1 MQIGLLKL
9 HIIRRRSVVGVSL
22 YLPSLLLR
30 RRVRLYFIALLGF
43 SRRGSF
49 KLSKSELNTKSR
61 LLKLRT
67 RFNGNSKRK
76 RRNV

>member
-1 MQIGLLKL
+1 MPNLLLK
-9 HIIRRRSVVGVSL
+9 RK
-22 YLPSLLLR
+22 
-30 RRVRLYFIALLGF
+30 VRLYFIALLRF

-61 LLKLRT
+61 LLKLRK